1 MSLSGRLAI
10 DFVLVLV
17 AVLVAVTAGSVGYYV
32 GSNARPAPTQSP
44 VWTDR
49 GADNH
54 EWKLRRLDLH
64 RHTALYVPLGG
75 RHNETNQERTRRPVR
90 GCEDSG
96 LANLPVAALKRVR

>member
-1 MSLSGRLAI
+1 MSLAGRLAI

-49 GADNH
+49 EQTITSGSSDGSTYIVTLRCTYHLADG
-54 EWKLRRLDLH
+54 
-64 RHTALYVPLGG
+64 T
-75 RHNETNQERTRRPVR
+75 TRRTKSALVVQFGAARTP
-90 GCEDSG
+90 DSRTC
-96 LANLPVAALKRVR
+96 PSPP